1 MSARAESTA
10 PVIVAGAGPAGCVTA
25 LHLAQRGVP
34 VVLLEGE
41 SRLPL
46 DLRASTI
53 HPPTLDMLDDLGVT
67 ARLLPQGLVARHYQ
81 HRDRR
86 TGEAATFDLALI
98 ADATRHP
105 FRLQCEQFKL
115 TQAIVA
121 MLREYPHAQVLFDHR
136 VEQVAQ
142 DATGVTVHAET
153 LDSGFR
159 TFRGSY
165 LVGADGAGSRVRRA
179 LCVNFEGFTYP
190 ERFLVVSTTF
200 EFADALPG
208 LTYVNYVADVDEW
221 CVLLRTPTL
230 WRVLVPTDPA
240 LPDAEVLSES
250 YAERAL
256 QRIVS
261 RPERYPVEHRSLY
274 RVHQRVAA
282 RWRVGRVVLVGDAC
296 HMNNPLGGMG
306 MNGGLHDAVAAATA
320 LHGVLSG
327 TADETVL
334 DRYERQRRT
343 VCVRFVQEQTKK
355 NKQAIEERDPERQKK
370 HLAELRQIA
379 ADPVRARAFLL
390 RSSMID
396 SLREAAAIE

>member
-1 MSARAESTA
+1 MMAKVD
-10 PVIVAGAGPAGCVTA
+10 PIVIAGAGPAGCVAA
-25 LHLAQRGVP
+25 LHLARQGLP
-34 VVLLEGE
+34 VVLLEGD

-67 ARLLPQGLVARHYQ
+67 EKLIPQGLVARHYQ

-86 TGEAATFDLALI
+86 TGDAATFDLAMI

-115 TQAIVA
+115 TQTIVG
-121 MLREYPHAQVLFDHR
+121 MLREYPQVQVLFDHR
-136 VEQVAQ
+136 VEQIEQ
-142 DATGVTVHAET
+142 DADGVTVHAET
-153 LDSGFR
+153 PDAGFR
-159 TFRGSY
+159 SFRGSY
-165 LVGADGAGSRVRRA
+165 LVGADGASSRVRRS
-179 LCVNFEGFTYP
+179 LCVNFDGFTYP

-200 EFADALPG
+200 DFAAALPG

-240 LPDAEVLSES
+240 AKDADVLSE
-250 YAERAL
+250 ANAQRCL
-256 QRIVS
+256 QRIVA
-261 RPERYPVEHRSLY
+261 RDTPYHVEHRTLY

-306 MNGGLHDAVAAATA
+306 MNGGLHDAIAAASA
-320 LHGVLSG
+320 LHAIVRGD
-327 TADETVL
+327 ADERAL

-355 NKQAIEERDPERQKK
+355 NKQAIEERDPERQRR
-370 HLAELRQIA
+370 HLAELKAIA
-379 ADPVRARAFLL
+379 VDPERARAFLL